1 MILILFDMSM
11 PMPPS
16 WIFFFVLGSS
26 LPVTQFSQ
34 QGRQDNLCWVPLS
47 LFKLSRDGSN
57 PCGSGMPRQTW
68 STVCCVEVWDGM
80 TLAVWHM
87 LDAACCSCTQFLKA
101 AKPSEAWPS
110 QHVESCAGWAGQCV
124 LPRCHRG
131 HHLCSWAPTCST
143 EVLLELPELH
153 QCTERN
159 EGRCQMLKPSSCLRT
174 KAGRGTMLMGN
185 MQRPGATPDTS
196 QGMHHTGAG

>member
-1 MILILFDMSM
+1 
-11 PMPPS
+11 MPPS

-47 LFKLSRDGSN
+47 LFKRSRDGSN

-80 TLAVWHM
+80 TLAMWHM

-124 LPRCHRG
+124 LPPLPPRAPSLLLGTHLQHRG
-131 HHLCSWAPTCST
+131 AAGAPRAASVHR
-143 EVLLELPELH
+143 E
-153 QCTERN
+153 
-159 EGRCQMLKPSSCLRT
+159 K
-174 KAGRGTMLMGN
+174 
-185 MQRPGATPDTS
+185 
-196 QGMHHTGAG
+196 